1 MNIASTLAYV
11 VDIAFEVYIVILF
24 ARVICS
30 WIRVNP
36 YGKVFQFIF
45 SLTEP
50 LLAPIRRLMPK
61 TMMLDFSPM
70 ILMLVLILLQR
81 LLLTL
86 IYMIF

>member
-1 MNIASTLAYV
+1 MNITSTLAYV

>member
-1 MNIASTLAYV
+1 MNITSTLAYV
-11 VDIAFEVYIVILF
+11 VDIAFEVYIFILF

>member
-1 MNIASTLAYV
+1 MNITSTLAYV
-11 VDIAFEVYIVILF
+11 VDSAFEVYIFILF

-86 IYMIF
+86 IYRIF

>member
-11 VDIAFEVYIVILF
+11 VDIAFEVYIFILF

-50 LLAPIRRLMPK
+50 MLAPIRRLMPR

-70 ILMLVLILLQR
+70 ILMFVLILLQR
-81 LLLTL
+81 LLLML
-86 IYMIF
+86 IYMVF

>member
-11 VDIAFEVYIVILF
+11 VDMAFEVYIFILF

-50 LLAPIRRLMPK
+50 LLAPIRRLMPR

-70 ILMLVLILLQR
+70 ILMFVLILLQR
-81 LLLTL
+81 LLLML
-86 IYMIF
+86 IYMVF